1 MPVCLATMRTR
12 SESEEEP
19 GNSTLP
25 GDDADEER
33 VQGGVPRSW
42 GEPGNSAVGMR
53 RGIPFGARH

>member
-1 MPVCLATMRTR
+1 MSACLATMRTR
-12 SESEEEP
+12 NESEEEP

-33 VQGGVPRSW
+33 VRGRVSAQL
-42 GEPGNSAVGMR
+42 GEPGNSTLGMR